1 MILAPEL
8 DIAHLRQWIGAEEVA
23 QDVVT
28 AALAERFAATIGLL
42 IDRPEEEGA
51 TPRMLHLC
59 LCQAAV
65 STDALGADGHP
76 VPGDFLPPVPLPRRM
91 AAGSDMRFNGHLKLG
106 DTVHRRSRIENVEQ
120 KAGRS
125 GPLCFVTIGHSFS
138 VEGTVVVTD
147 RQMIVYRGDATIQ
160 NTERDQQACEHTVRT
175 GETTL
180 EVAMSPPL
188 LFRFSALTFNAHR
201 IHYDRRYA
209 VDVEGYPGLVVH
221 GPLQATFLLYFAAQQ
236 RGGALPDRYS
246 FRSTAPAFDSG
257 PIRLNATA
265 SGDREM
271 DLWTTSAA
279 GRVAMRARA
288 AWE

>member
-42 IDRPEEEGA
+42 INRPEEKGVA
-51 TPRMLHLC
+51 PRMLHLC
-59 LCQAAV
+59 LCQPAV
-65 STDALGADGHP
+65 PTDALGGDGHP

-91 AAGSDMRFNGHLKLG
+91 AAGSDMRFNGHLRVG
-106 DTVHRRSRIENVEQ
+106 DTVQRRSRIENVEQ
-120 KAGRS
+120 KVGRS
-125 GPLCFVTIGHSFS
+125 GPLCFVTVGHSFS

-147 RQMIVYRGDATIQ
+147 RQMIVYRGDAVMQ
-160 NTERDQQACEHTVRT
+160 NPEQNQQVRQHTTMT
-175 GETTL
+175 GASMV
-180 EVAMSPPL
+180 EVDVLPPL
-188 LFRFSALTFNAHR
+188 LFRFSALTFNTHR

-221 GPLQATFLLYFAAQQ
+221 GPLQATLLLYFAARQ
-236 RGGALPDRYS
+236 RGGALPNGYS
-246 FRSTAPAFDSG
+246 YRSTAPAFDSG
-257 PIRLNATA
+257 PLLLNATG

-271 DLWTTSAA
+271 DLWITSAEGMA
-279 GRVAMRARA
+279 AMRARA